1 MEIIIHN
8 LKHGLMITIFVFVMM
23 VFIDYLGV
31 LTRGKFNTIVK
42 GGLFRQYVIA
52 AFLGATPGCLGAFM
66 CVSFYIHGLI
76 SFGALTGAMIATA
89 GDESYVMFAMI
100 PKQAFIIHLVLFIL
114 GIIFAALVDKTIV
127 FLKIKPCQECS
138 IPNIHLEDEE
148 CRCLNKIE
156 IFGNLRDM
164 SFVRFLLLFFV
175 IISLFG
181 FLSGSIGPEKWD
193 WMRITFVVL
202 LILTVFIFTTV
213 PEHYLEEHI
222 WKHIVKK
229 HLWKIFLWTFGVL
242 LITDI
247 GLKFWNL
254 DAFIKSRMSWVLLLA
269 AIIGIIPE
277 SGPHLIFV
285 TLFANGSIP
294 FSVLLTS
301 SIVQDG
307 HGMLPLL
314 SYTLRDSLLIKIFNL
329 IIGLGLGLL
338 LLSLGY

>member
-8 LKHGLMITIFVFVMM
+8 LKHGLMITIFVSIMM
-23 VFIDYLGV
+23 IFIDYLGV
-31 LTRGKFNTIVK
+31 LTKGKFNKIVK
-42 GGLFRQYVIA
+42 GNLLTQYIVA
-52 AFLGATPGCLGAFM
+52 SFLGATPGCLGAFM
-66 CVSFYIHGLI
+66 CVSFYVHGLI
-76 SFGALTGAMIATA
+76 SFGALAGSMIATA

-100 PKQAFIIHLVLFIL
+100 PKQAFIIHFVIFII
-114 GIIFAALVDKTIV
+114 GIISAALIDKAII

-148 CRCLNKIE
+148 CKCLNKIE
-156 IFGNLRDM
+156 ILENLKKM
-164 SFVRFLLLFFV
+164 SFVRFLLLFYL

-181 FLSGSIGPEKWD
+181 FFTGIIGPEKWN
-193 WMRITFVVL
+193 WVKITFVSL
-202 LILTVFIFTTV
+202 LIFALFIVITVS
-213 PEHYLEEHI
+213 EHYLQEHI
-222 WKHIVKK
+222 WNHIIKKHI
-229 HLWKIFLWTFGVL
+229 WKVFLWTFGVL

-254 DAFIKSRMSWVLLLA
+254 EEFVKTHMHWVLLLA

-285 TLFANGSIP
+285 TLFAKGVIP

-314 SYTLRDSLLIKIFNL
+314 SYTLRDSILIKIFNL
-329 IIGLGLGLL
+329 IIGLGIGFLL
-338 LLSLGY
+338 FLLGY

>member
-31 LTRGKFNTIVK
+31 LTSGKFNTIVK

-100 PKQAFIIHLVLFIL
+100 PKQAFIVHLVLFIL

-138 IPNIHLEDEE
+138 IPNIHLEKE

-202 LILTVFIFTTV
+202 LILTVFIVTTV
-213 PEHYLEEHI
+213 PEHYLQKHI
-222 WKHIVKK
+222 WNHIGKR
-229 HLWKIFLWTFGVL
+229 HLWKIFLWTFSVL

-254 DAFIKSRMSWVLLLA
+254 DAFIKSHMPWVLLLA
-269 AIIGIIPE
+269 AIIGMIPE